1 TLPKD
6 DAFYTMTIL
15 SGGSAPGAIMKH
27 RTPPARISA
36 VGFAAVNLENRHQ
49 ILYRTNEF
57 FGNVTTTVITVLV
70 SYKVDRMII
79 ISYQLA

>member
-1 TLPKD
+1 
-6 DAFYTMTIL
+6 
-15 SGGSAPGAIMKH
+15 MKH

-79 ISYQLA
+79 ISYQLAPSKNYAPSCTSSAYGGLRDGSY